1 MVRAT
6 TRTVPIIMPE
16 DVKQAYVYGLDAES
30 IRQEFLTHLT
40 AHMEKFST
48 DRTIKEYADEIWGLK
63 PVHIEHP

>member
-1 MVRAT
+1 
-6 TRTVPIIMPE
+6 MPE

-30 IRQEFLTHLT
+30 IRQEFLPHLT

-63 PVHIEHP
+63 PVQIEHP